1 MAERK
6 VAEMEKWIHETKEK
20 KNDLARVIAWKMTT
34 RTSLKIKYKSEM
46 NLYYNLAK
54 SGKFCLRL

>member
-6 VAEMEKWIHETKEK
+6 VAEMEKWINETKEK
-20 KNDLARVIAWKMTT
+20 KKDLARVKAWKMIT
-34 RTSLKIKYKSEM
+34 RTSLKMKYKSEM
-46 NLYYNLAK
+46 NLYSNLAK